1 MARCLDE
8 NGEDASLLDK
18 KLKELMAESIS
29 RKQKEGR
36 KKSNTGGSWK
46 QRRFVEL
53 HEQIERLVAELPP
66 AKERT
71 EEQKAELQRMVKEKC
86 KMMMQ
91 RTGRGLA
98 EEDQHLAPERNER
111 ERRRRKEEQ
120 EQEADAVAKEAEQE
134 QEQVEVHPKK
144 SECKEGRKVRLSI
157 NKLHF
162 FITCCF
168 SVPCATSIQ
177 RRELHYRSMYALV
190 SRKNLWIVPIQAAKR

>member
-1 MARCLDE
+1 MARCLDA

-36 KKSNTGGSWK
+36 KRSRVEKELAEEDK

-53 HEQIERLVAELPP
+53 HEQFERLVAELPP

-134 QEQVEVHPKK
+134 QEQVEVHSKK
-144 SECKEGRKVRLSI
+144 SESSPAKNEKGKKKDGRKKSSKVQ
-157 NKLHF
+157 NTF
-162 FITCCF
+162 
-168 SVPCATSIQ
+168 
-177 RRELHYRSMYALV
+177 
-190 SRKNLWIVPIQAAKR
+190 

>member
-1 MARCLDE
+1 MYLDPK
-8 NGEDASLLDK
+8 GKDASLLDK
-18 KLKELMAESIS
+18 KIKEHIAESQS
-29 RKQKEGR
+29 RKQEEGR
-36 KKSNTGGSWK
+36 KISNTGGSWK

-134 QEQVEVHPKK
+134 QEQVEVHSKK
-144 SECKEGRKVRLSI
+144 SESSPAKNGKGKKKIGRPSKNEERSNKV
-157 NKLHF
+157 KF
-162 FITCCF
+162 
-168 SVPCATSIQ
+168 
-177 RRELHYRSMYALV
+177 Y
-190 SRKNLWIVPIQAAKR
+190 KNR